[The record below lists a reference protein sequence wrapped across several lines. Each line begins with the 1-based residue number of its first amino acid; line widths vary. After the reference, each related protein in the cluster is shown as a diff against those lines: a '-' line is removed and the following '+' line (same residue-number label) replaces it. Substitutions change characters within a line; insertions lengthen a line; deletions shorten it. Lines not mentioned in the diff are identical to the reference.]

1 MTASPCTKV
10 CVMDAEQRY
19 CEGCLR
25 TLAEIARWGEMSESE
40 RAAVVV
46 QLRTRRSA
54 SPLDIAEVPAT
65 PLA

>member
-25 TLAEIARWGEMSESE
+25 TLAEIARWAEMSESA
-40 RAAVVV
+40 RAAVVT
-46 QLRTRRSA
+46 QLAARRA
-54 SPLDIAEVPAT
+54 CPA
-65 PLA
+65 LGC

>member
-1 MTASPCTKV
+1 
-10 CVMDAEQRY
+10 MDAEQRY

-40 RAAVVV
+40 RAAVVA
-46 QLRTRRSA
+46 QLVTRRSA
-54 SPLDIAEVPAT
+54 SSSEIAEIPAA